1 MPKHYITVNDET
13 DCIRVDLL
21 TTEVDEVTNGIHQDS
36 EEIAVIRVTPYL
48 TGREAR
54 RVAESVAAYASAN
67 LSGDKPINWG
77 TNY

>member
-1 MPKHYITVNDET
+1 MPEHYITVSDET

-21 TTEVDEVTNGIHQDS
+21 TTEIDEETNGIHQDS

-48 TGREAR
+48 TGMEAR
-54 RVAESVAAYASAN
+54 RVAESVAGYASVN
-67 LSGDKPINWG
+67 LSDDKPIGWG